1 MDILYLLIPFSVL
14 LVLVILGI
22 FGWALNNGQ
31 LDDLEREG
39 DRILGAEEEPFDTSQ
54 PFESSATEQS
64 RAVNRG

>member
-31 LDDLEREG
+31 LDDLEHEG
-39 DRILGAEEEPFDTSQ
+39 ERILTVEDEQFDTSQ
-54 PFESSATEQS
+54 LSKLASPQES
-64 RAVNRG
+64 RVLN

>member
-31 LDDLEREG
+31 LDDLDEVGE
-39 DRILGAEEEPFDTSQ
+39 RILAVEDEQLDASQ
-54 PFESSATEQS
+54 LSKLATPQQS
-64 RAVNRG
+64 RVLN